1 MYLSCKRIIV
11 FEREEKVW
19 KKYTVFNEFFQTED
33 NSSHLT
39 IKWFSKNVRNKYF
52 LSVISQGPL
61 CCDEIVKTPGFLG
74 RANFP
79 NFPHLKAAVVSFMF
93 KSFLCSP

>member
-1 MYLSCKRIIV
+1 M
-11 FEREEKVW
+11 
-19 KKYTVFNEFFQTED
+19 
-33 NSSHLT
+33 NSFRQKAIRHILQLNGSQ
-39 IKWFSKNVRNKYF
+39 FSKNVRNKYF

-61 CCDEIVKTPGFLG
+61 CCDETVKTPGFLG

-79 NFPHLKAAVVSFMF
+79 NFPHLKAAVAVVSFMF